1 MDGEVPLPEIDAQ
14 MSIGELRK
22 PAKLRAATDSTETGV
37 CKFMVRI
44 GIDVGG
50 TFTDFV
56 MADANTGS
64 LSYFKVPSSPS
75 DPSVA
80 IAQGTREM
88 LERFSVSPADV
99 QYFGHGTTVAT
110 NMVIERRGVLT
121 GLITTRGFRD
131 VLAIGRQTRPSL
143 YDYSV
148 QKPAPLVARRHRLEV
163 DERLDARGEVIRPLD
178 EAALESLIRE
188 MVASGIQAIAIAFL
202 HSYRNPVH
210 EEQARRVVERV
221 APGLH
226 VSISH
231 EVLPEFREFER
242 TSTTVLN
249 AYVAPRMQNY
259 LDQLRARLTGVGVKV
274 EPLTFHSNGGL
285 MPMETVERFPVLTCL
300 SGPAAGVVGSAVI
313 GAKAGLSEII
323 TFDVGGTSTDVSLI
337 TGGRPSFTSDRL
349 VAGYPVKMPMIDIH
363 VVGAGG
369 GSIARLDDVGALK
382 VGPDSAGAVP
392 GPVAFERGGT
402 EPTLTDAN
410 IVLGRLNPSK
420 LLDGRMSVNRAQ
432 AVAVIEEKIARPLGL
447 SVEEA
452 AHGILRIATASMSR
466 AIRAVSTEHG
476 HDPAD
481 FVLFAFGGA
490 GPLHAAEVARECG
503 IGSVL
508 VPPEPGTLC
517 ARGILLADVSR
528 DFVRTQLA
536 PLSDDSWRNV
546 AELMNEMLR
555 EGEVW
560 LARERIPQAQRRFHL
575 NIDARYGGQTHD
587 IRVEVNAV
595 EPADQARFVEAF
607 HQAHQAQ
614 YGHDN
619 PGRQIEIVTCRVQ
632 AVGLVAKDLARI
644 PAATSSAP
652 KWDERQIYFGDGH
665 GWRATRVYRRDSL
678 PVDIELPG
686 PVVIEEMSSTTV
698 VLPDQQAV
706 IDRFGNIRIQN

>member
-1 MDGEVPLPEIDAQ
+1 MN
-14 MSIGELRK
+14 
-22 PAKLRAATDSTETGV
+22 
-37 CKFMVRI
+37 RI

-56 MADANTGS
+56 MANSTSGA

-88 LERFSVSPADV
+88 LDHFGVSPEEV
-99 QYFGHGTTVAT
+99 EYFGHGTTVAT
-110 NMVIERRGVLT
+110 NMVIERRGVPT
-121 GLITTRGFRD
+121 GLVTTRGFRD

-148 QKPAPLVARRHRLEV
+148 QKPAPLVQRYRRLEV
-163 DERLDARGEVIRPLD
+163 DERLSATGEEIRALD
-178 EAALESLIRE
+178 EHALEILVKELIAGGAE
-188 MVASGIQAIAIAFL
+188 SIAVAFL
-202 HSYRNPVH
+202 HAYRNPAH
-210 EEQARRVVERV
+210 EEQARRVIERV
-221 APGLH
+221 APGMH
-226 VSISH
+226 VSVSH
-231 EVLPEFREFER
+231 EVLPEFREYER

-249 AYVAPRMQNY
+249 AYVAPRMQHY
-259 LDQLRARLTGVGVKV
+259 LERLRTRLIEVGVTV

-285 MPMETVERFPVLTCL
+285 MPMRTVERFPVLTCL
-300 SGPAAGVVGSAVI
+300 SGPAAGVVGSTVI
-313 GAKAGLSEII
+313 GATAGLSEII

-349 VAGYPVKMPMIDIH
+349 VAGYPVKMPMVDIH

-392 GPVAFERGGT
+392 GPVAFNKGGV

-410 IVLGRLNPSK
+410 IVLGRLNPTT
-420 LLDGRMSVNRAQ
+420 LLDGRMSVDRQ
-432 AVAVIEEKIARPLGL
+432 RAVAVIEDRIARPLGL

-452 AHGILRIATASMSR
+452 ADGILRIATANMSR

-490 GPLHAAEVARECG
+490 GPLHAAEVAQECG
-503 IGSVL
+503 ISSVL
-508 VPPEPGTLC
+508 VPHEPGTLC
-517 ARGILLADVSR
+517 ARGILLADISR

-536 PLSDDSWRNV
+536 MLDDSSWRDV
-546 AELMNEMLR
+546 ALLMSEMLR
-555 EGEVW
+555 EGEAW
-560 LARERIPQAQRRFHL
+560 LTQERVPQEQRRFHL
-575 NIDARYGGQTHD
+575 NIDARYRGQTHD
-587 IRVEVNAV
+587 IRVEVRSV
-595 EPADQARFVEAF
+595 DEADQVHFVEAF
-607 HQAHQAQ
+607 HRAHRAQ

-619 PGRQIEIVTCRVQ
+619 PNLPIEIVTSRVQ
-632 AVGLVAKDLARI
+632 AVGLVAKDGVRTASA
-644 PAATSSAP
+644 AATAP
-652 KWDERQIYFGDGH
+652 TWNERQVYFGVTH
-665 GWRATRVYRRDSL
+665 GWTTTRVYRRDSL
-678 PVDIELPG
+678 AAGTELDG

-698 VLPDQQAV
+698 VLPGQQAL
-706 IDRFGNIRIQN
+706 IDRFGNIRIQS